1 MRLILAAGESDLRLA
16 LQLLLTE
23 EPNVDVVGTAST
35 EPGLLALLNTYQ
47 VDLVIL
53 DMDLLSKNSHNLI
66 SKIKNSES
74 NPKLI
79 LLKDEKADQQ
89 AISELGIVAYVNK
102 SEPPE
107 RLLAAFRRISLGL
120 MNR

>member
-1 MRLILAAGESDLRLA
+1 MQLILAAGESDLRLA

-23 EPNVDVVGTAST
+23 EPNVDVVGTAGT

-53 DMDLLSKNSHNLI
+53 DMDLLRKNSHNLI

-74 NPKLI
+74 NPKII
-79 LLKDEKADQQ
+79 LLKDEKADQLV
-89 AISELGIVAYVNK
+89 ISELGVDAYVNK
-102 SEPPE
+102 GEPPE

>member
-74 NPKLI
+74 NPKII

-89 AISELGIVAYVNK
+89 AISELGVDAYVNK
-102 SEPPE
+102 GEPPE

>member
-1 MRLILAAGESDLRLA
+1 MRLILAAGDSDLRLA

-74 NPKLI
+74 NPKII

-89 AISELGIVAYVNK
+89 VISELGVDAYVNK
-102 SEPPE
+102 GEPPE

>member
-66 SKIKNSES
+66 SKIKNSEL
-74 NPKLI
+74 NPKII

-89 AISELGIVAYVNK
+89 VISELGVDAYVNK
-102 SEPPE
+102 GEPPE
-107 RLLAAFRRISLGL
+107 RLLVAFRRISLGL